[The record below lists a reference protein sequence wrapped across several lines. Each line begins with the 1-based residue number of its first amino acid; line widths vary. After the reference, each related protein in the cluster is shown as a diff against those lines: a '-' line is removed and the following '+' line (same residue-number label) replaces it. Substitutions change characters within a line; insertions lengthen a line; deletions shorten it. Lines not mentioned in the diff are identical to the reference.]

1 MKLIVRSLIFASVLV
16 IYGCQDGDEEGQ
28 NSLSSASSATALNK
42 SGWSERMHDDPD
54 VKKLT
59 LNETNFRAR
68 LDAIAFGG
76 SNEEVA
82 IPLPD
87 GTVVNVSVVQTE
99 LLDDNYKDSLPDAR
113 TWDISSDDP
122 RIAGGTMSFNV
133 FGYNIMLIMTDGS
146 ITYIDPKN
154 ENGTERY
161 YISYNDKHEHK
172 EGINCDVDHEQLA
185 ASKSFSAKLVS
196 TLTNTGIRQYRIAPV
211 ATVAFH
217 DRFGWLNG
225 SKSVGNT
232 WNYMYNLINR
242 SSFIMKRDLSV
253 QLKIVGNA
261 WALVPQNKIDD
272 VSLRPDL
279 DPQGN
284 IVGFTHKGQSQII
297 EDNLSHVNQKIG
309 VTNYDMAH
317 VFDNHID
324 NLKNPDRFP
333 SGLAGVG
340 VTCHNGGDS
349 QYLWHNKAAGYSDL
363 GGSNNLNN
371 FAISVLAHEIGHQL
385 GADHTFSSDSCGDGT
400 ITESAVEPGSGTT
413 IMSYA
418 GICASDNVESAEAL
432 VQVERMFHAKSVEDV
447 HKHVHNG
454 TGASCGTQVNFN
466 RNPKVDLDEM
476 RQNRLVIPART
487 PFILDGVN
495 VVDPD
500 GQGTYHAWEQVL
512 PRPTSGP
519 SRLNQDTGDNGLVLS
534 YPPLTRSTQRIVPS
548 LEALQST
555 QRVDGEV
562 VPSRSR
568 NQLRFRFLARDNI
581 GGVGYDNVDIK
592 VHDTGRPFRIYQPS
606 TTQVAAGAL
615 TVQWDVAG
623 TNLPPI
629 SCANVDIA
637 ASQNNGRIFTTLLT
651 NTPNDGTETV
661 NIPSWLATNQT
672 RIRVK
677 CSTDIFFAMS
687 ATNPAAYT
695 ASR

>member
-1 MKLIVRSLIFASVLV
+1 MLIAAFLLQ
-16 IYGCQDGDEEGQ
+16 GCQDSDEGGGI
-28 NSLSSASSATALNK
+28 SLSSTTSAAAFNN
-42 SGWSERMHDDPD
+42 SGWSEKTSDDPN

-59 LNETNFRAR
+59 LDETTFRAR

-76 SNEEVA
+76 SNEDVA

-87 GTVVNVSVVQTE
+87 GTIVNVSVIQTE
-99 LLDDNYKDSLPDAR
+99 LLDDDYKDSLPDAR
-113 TWDISSDDP
+113 TWDISSNDE
-122 RIAGGTMSFNV
+122 RIAGGTMSFTA

-146 ITYIDPKN
+146 ITYIDSKN
-154 ENGTERY
+154 ETGADRY
-161 YISYNDKHEHK
+161 YISYNDKHEHE

-185 ASKSFSAKLVS
+185 ASKSFAERLTS
-196 TLTNTGIRQYRIAPV
+196 TLTNTGIRQYRMAPV
-211 ATVAFH
+211 STVAFH

-242 SSFIMKRDLSV
+242 SGFIMKRDLSV
-253 QLKIVGNA
+253 QLRIVGNA
-261 WALVPQNKIDD
+261 WALVPQDRVDD
-272 VSLRPDL
+272 VSLIPNL

-284 IVGFTHKGQSQII
+284 ITSFTHKGQSQILR
-297 EDNLSHVNQKIG
+297 DNLNHVNQKIG
-309 VTNYDMAH
+309 VANYDMAH
-317 VFDNHID
+317 VFDNT
-324 NLKNPDRFP
+324 NAGGSP

-340 VTCHNGGDS
+340 VTCDNGGHVNAP
-349 QYLWHNKAAGYSDL
+349 WHNKAAGYSDL

-385 GADHTFSSDSCGDGT
+385 GADHTFSSASCGNGT
-400 ITESAVEPGSGTT
+400 ITSSAVEPGSGTT

-418 GICASDNVESAEAL
+418 GICGTNDNVESAENL
-432 VQVERMFHAKSVEDV
+432 VQAERMFHARSVEDV
-447 HKHVHNG
+447 HRHVHNG
-454 TGASCGTQVNFN
+454 AGAFCGTRVNFN
-466 RNPKVDLDEM
+466 RNPQVDLDEM

-495 VVDPD
+495 IVDPD

-512 PRPTSGP
+512 PGATSGP

-548 LEALQST
+548 LEAIRSA

-562 VPSRSR
+562 APSRSR

-581 GGVGYDNVDIK
+581 GGVGYDDIDIH
-592 VHDTGRPFRIYQPS
+592 VEDTGRPFRIYQPS
-606 TTQVAAGAL
+606 TTQVGAGTL
-615 TVQWDVAG
+615 TVQWDVAS

-651 NTPNDGTETV
+651 NTPNDGTVTV

-687 ATNPAAYT
+687 ATNPSAYT

>member
-1 MKLIVRSLIFASVLV
+1 MILEYSRYKLVGLMLSTIFLL
-16 IYGCQDGDEEGQ
+16 YGCQDEEGGM
-28 NSLSSASSATALNK
+28 SLSATSSIAILND
-42 SGWSERMHDDPD
+42 SGWSERASNDPNL
-54 VKKLT
+54 KKLT
-59 LNETNFRAR
+59 LNETAFRAR

-87 GTVVNVSVVQTE
+87 GTIVNVSVIQTE
-99 LLDDNYKDSLPDAR
+99 LLDDDYKDSLPDAR
-113 TWDISSDDP
+113 TWDISSNDE

-146 ITYIDPKN
+146 ITYIDAKN
-154 ENGTERY
+154 ETETDRY

-185 ASKSFSAKLVS
+185 ASKSFAERLTS
-196 TLTNTGIRQYRIAPV
+196 TLTNTGIRQYRMAPV

-242 SSFIMKRDLSV
+242 SGFIMKRDLSV
-253 QLKIVGNA
+253 QLRIVGNA
-261 WALVPQNKIDD
+261 WSLVPQDRIDD
-272 VSLRPDL
+272 VSLIPNL
-279 DPQGN
+279 DAQGN
-284 IVGFTHKGQSQII
+284 VVSFTHKGQSQII
-297 EDNLSHVNQKIG
+297 QDNLSHVNQRIG
-309 VTNYDMAH
+309 VANYDIAH
-317 VFDNHID
+317 VFDNT
-324 NLKNPDRFP
+324 NAGGSP

-340 VTCHNGGDS
+340 VTCHNGGIPGS
-349 QYLWHNKAAGYSDL
+349 PWHNKAAGYSDL

-385 GADHTFSSDSCGDGT
+385 GAFHTYSATSCPGT
-400 ITESAVEPGSGTT
+400 FDAQSAVEPGSGTT

-418 GICASDNVESAEAL
+418 GICGTNDNVESAENL
-432 VQVERMFHAKSVEDV
+432 VQAERMFHAKSVEDV
-447 HKHVHNG
+447 HSHVHNG
-454 TGASCGTQVNFN
+454 QGRFCGTAVNYN
-466 RNPKVDLDEM
+466 RNPQVDLDEM

-512 PRPTSGP
+512 PFATSGS
-519 SRLNQDTGDNGLVLS
+519 SRLNQDTGTNGLVLS

-562 VPSRSR
+562 VPSRQR

-581 GGVGYDNVDIK
+581 GGVGYDDIDIY

-623 TNLPPI
+623 TNLTPI
-629 SCANVDIA
+629 NCANVDIA

-651 NTPNDGTETV
+651 NTPNDGTATV
-661 NIPSWLATNQT
+661 DIPGWLATNQT

-687 ATNPAAYT
+687 ATNPSAYT